1 MLKIFSFSKSLILI
15 HRRELGKF
23 SLKSINGAV
32 ELWQISRLLYAW
44 ETKNV
49 LKIPNKRSV
58 DEPSFGKVLIR
69 GF

>member
-58 DEPSFGKVLIR
+58 DESYFGKVLIR

>member
-58 DEPSFGKVLIR
+58 DEPYFGKVLIR